1 MSHPATPSA
10 GHRQH
15 AARGDDARA
24 GEPQAG
30 EPSVGGLRAGEPQ
43 PGAPVNEGPQ
53 PSADPLHSL
62 WTALDE
68 VESAPV
74 AERVAVFERVNEALV
89 SELSILDEV

>member
-1 MSHPATPSA
+1 M
-10 GHRQH
+10 
-15 AARGDDARA
+15 
-24 GEPQAG
+24 
-30 EPSVGGLRAGEPQ
+30 
-43 PGAPVNEGPQ
+43 NEGPQ